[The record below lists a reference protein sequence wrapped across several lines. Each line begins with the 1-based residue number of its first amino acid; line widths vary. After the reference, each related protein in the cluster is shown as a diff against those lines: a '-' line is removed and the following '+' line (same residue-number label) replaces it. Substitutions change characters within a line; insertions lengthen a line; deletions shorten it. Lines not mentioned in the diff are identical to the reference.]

1 MAFVDGLFEEK
12 KGYYE
17 DKILKI
23 NFNFENEWFVEGI
36 EIKNEKCIENCL
48 VDGSYCEIY
57 NNLKKAIDN
66 NLYDDSFN
74 DDFMEGEWGFYKNN
88 GIYYK
93 KKEWDVYGK
102 LVVLWKVKNYKFV
115 IVINYNIG
123 IGLGEVRYFIC
134 K

>member
-1 MAFVDGLFEEK
+1 MAVVNGLFEEG

-23 NFNFENEWFVEGI
+23 NFNFKKDWFVENI
-36 EIKNEKCIENCL
+36 KIKNEKCVDCIIEEDCM
-48 VDGSYCEIY
+48 VY
-57 NNLKKAIDN
+57 NNLKKAINN

-74 DDFMEGEWGFYKNN
+74 DDFMEGEWEFYKSENV
-88 GIYYK
+88 YYK

>member
-1 MAFVDGLFEEK
+1 MAFVDGLFREGE
-12 KGYYE
+12 GYYE

-23 NFNFENEWFVEGI
+23 NFNFEKDWWVENI
-36 EIKNEKCIENCL
+36 KIKNEKCVDCIIEE
-48 VDGSYCEIY
+48 DCEVY
-57 NNLKKAIDN
+57 NNLKEAIDN

-74 DDFMEGEWGFYKNN
+74 DDFMEGEWEFYKNN

-102 LVVLWKVKNYKFV
+102 LVVLWNKDDYKFV